1 MQGRAEKILTAL
13 GMMSGTSMDGID
25 LAVVRSDGE
34 GFVERGPER
43 HFPYLTA
50 FRGRLE
56 QALETAKSITSRDE
70 RPGDLEELERDLT
83 RKHAEAFH
91 EFCRLESIQ
100 PGGIDVIGF
109 HGQTVL
115 HRPRCG
121 LTVQLGDGRQLASET
136 GCDVVFDMRANDMAH
151 GGQGAPL
158 VPVYH
163 AALAAAQETVTR
175 PAAFVNI
182 GGISNITYVGPDGAL
197 SAFDCGPGNA
207 LIDQWMQTEAG
218 IPYDAGGAI
227 GSEGGVIL
235 QVLEHYMSDSFFEE
249 PVPKSLDRNDFS
261 PLEPGSLPLADGART
276 LAMVTA
282 KSIYRSTE
290 HLPLKPATWVLCGG
304 GRLNRNIRADLARQ
318 AEPDKATVI
327 AAEEAGFNGDSMEA
341 EAWAYLAIRSLKGL
355 PLTFPGTTG
364 CREPVTGGILAKP
377 GK

>member
-34 GFVERGPER
+34 GLVERGAER
-43 HFPYLTA
+43 HFPYQPA
-50 FRGRLE
+50 FRDRLE
-56 QALETAKSITSRDE
+56 RALETAKSITSRDQ
-70 RPGDLEELERDLT
+70 RPGGLEELERDLT
-83 RKHAEAFH
+83 LRHAEAYK
-91 EFCRLESIQ
+91 EFCRLEGIQ
-100 PGGIDVIGF
+100 SGGIDVIGF

-115 HRPRCG
+115 HRPERA
-121 LTVQLGDGRQLASET
+121 LTVQLGDGRLLAQET
-136 GCDVVFDMRANDMAH
+136 GCDVVFDMRANDMVH

-163 AALAAAQETVTR
+163 AALAAAQGTLKR

-182 GGISNITYVGPDGAL
+182 GGLSNITYVGTEGEL

-207 LIDQWMQTEAG
+207 LIDQWMQSEAG

-227 GSEGGVIL
+227 GSEGGVVL
-235 QVLEHYMSDSFFEE
+235 QVLEHYMAESFFEQ
-249 PVPKSLDRNDFS
+249 PVPKSLDRNDFL

-282 KSIYRSTE
+282 RSIYRATE
-290 HLPLKPATWVLCGG
+290 HLPRKPATWVLCGG
-304 GRLNRNIRADLARQ
+304 GRLNRNILADLMRLC
-318 AEPDKATVI
+318 EPDRATVI
-327 AAEEAGFNGDSMEA
+327 AAEDAGFNGDSMEA

-355 PLTFPGTTG
+355 PLTFPETTG
-364 CREPVTGGILAKP
+364 CRKPVTGGILAKA